1 MRSRDPRN
9 TWRIGALVVSVG
21 CAYKAG
27 RSGRVCSHEAKP
39 DVIKGPFRKRGG
51 CAMKVVGLTRGDL
64 RGCSG
69 MPGHAWRARRVGRD
83 GDAREGVARRGEV
96 SRGRI
101 TSGIDCRWE
110 GPNAKP
116 RCRTL
121 VLVGW
126 TLTAANPKWGLA
138 REGQRV
144 KPEDHRSER
153 SPSPARGD
161 TAPHPAEASLWEQ
174 FLARENL
181 AEALRRVERNAG
193 APGIDGMSESAGR
206 NRHGDADERAV
217 HRRSSDS
224 RWPRPCVGDPRGR
237 SEALDTG

>member
-1 MRSRDPRN
+1 MAPTTSQWQLRRREAGWEGSRRRNRDPRN
-9 TWRIGALVVSVG
+9 TWLVATVAAG
-21 CAYKAG
+21 CAYEAG
-27 RSGRVCSHEAKP
+27 RSGRAGRLPVRASLHHEAKP
-39 DVIKGPFRKRGG
+39 DVIKGPFRKRDG

-126 TLTAANPKWGLA
+126 TLIAANP
-138 REGQRV
+138 
-144 KPEDHRSER
+144 
-153 SPSPARGD
+153 ARG
-161 TAPHPAEASLWEQ
+161 L
-174 FLARENL
+174 
-181 AEALRRVERNAG
+181 G
-193 APGIDGMSESAGR
+193 GSAG
-206 NRHGDADERAV
+206 G
-217 HRRSSDS
+217 
-224 RWPRPCVGDPRGR
+224 
-237 SEALDTG
+237 